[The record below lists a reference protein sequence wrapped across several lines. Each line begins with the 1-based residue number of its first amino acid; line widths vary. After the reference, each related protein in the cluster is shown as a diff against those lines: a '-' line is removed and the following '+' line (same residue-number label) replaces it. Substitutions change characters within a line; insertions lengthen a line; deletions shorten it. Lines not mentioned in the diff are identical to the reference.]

1 MSKTQELGTKSIGS
15 LLLHYSLPAIVAM
28 TASSLYNIVDSM
40 FIGRGVGSM
49 ALAGLSVCFPFM
61 NLAAAFG
68 AMIGIGA
75 TTVVSVKLGQQDKNG
90 AELALGNVVLLNLII
105 GVLFAVISLI
115 FLNPILYFFG
125 ASDTTI
131 VYAREYMQVLLLGN
145 VITHL
150 YLGLNSVMRAAGY
163 PSKAMYI
170 TIVAVV
176 TNIFFNYI
184 FIILMGIGIK
194 GAALGTICAQTLS
207 LIIVLH
213 HFITKKESLTFQK
226 GIFKFIP
233 KIAKQIVSIGLAP
246 FCMNAL
252 ACVVVMLINTSLL
265 KHGGDMYVGAYGILN
280 RIVFFFVMI
289 VMGFNQ
295 GMQPITGYNYGA
307 KQYDRVLKAYSL
319 TLFYAMG
326 LTTLAL
332 IICQGFPEIIIKPF
346 TTDEQLLALSE
357 HAIRTVTIFF
367 PLIGFQ
373 MVSNNFFQSVG
384 LAKKA
389 LFLSTNRQLLFLIP
403 FLLILPEYYGTDG
416 VWWSMPIADGIA
428 AVVALVMVLIEI
440 RKIKNGQI
448 SSVL

>member
-28 TASSLYNIVDSM
+28 TASSLYNIIDSM
-40 FIGRGVGSM
+40 FIGRGVGSL

-75 TTVVSVKLGQQDKNG
+75 TTVVSVKLGQQDKRG
-90 AELALGNVVLLNLII
+90 AELALGNVVLLNVLI
-105 GVLFAVISLI
+105 GVVFAAVSLI
-115 FLNPILYFFG
+115 FLDPILYFFG
-125 ASDTTI
+125 ASDATI
-131 VYAREYMQVLLLGN
+131 VYARDYMQVLLCGN
-145 VITHL
+145 LVTHL

-184 FIILMGIGIK
+184 FIILVGMGIK

-207 LIIVLH
+207 LIIVVH

-233 KIAKQIVSIGLAP
+233 KIANQIISIGLAP

>member
-28 TASSLYNIVDSM
+28 TASSLYNIIDSM
-40 FIGRGVGSM
+40 FIGRGVGSL

-75 TTVVSVKLGQQDKNG
+75 TTVVSVKLGQQDKRG
-90 AELALGNVVLLNLII
+90 AELALGNVVLLNVLI
-105 GVLFAVISLI
+105 GVVFAAVSLI
-115 FLNPILYFFG
+115 FLDPILYFFG
-125 ASDTTI
+125 ASDATI
-131 VYAREYMQVLLLGN
+131 VYARDYMQVLLCGN
-145 VITHL
+145 LVTHL
-150 YLGLNSVMRAAGY
+150 YLGLNSVMRAAGF
-163 PSKAMYI
+163 PTKAMYI

-184 FIILMGIGIK
+184 FIILMDMGIK

-207 LIIVLH
+207 LIIVVH

-233 KIAKQIVSIGLAP
+233 KIANQIISIGLAP

-346 TTDEQLLALSE
+346 TSDEQLLSLSE

>member
-28 TASSLYNIVDSM
+28 TASSLYNIIDSM
-40 FIGRGVGSM
+40 FIGRGVGSL

-75 TTVVSVKLGQQDKNG
+75 TTVVSVKLGQQDKRG
-90 AELALGNVVLLNLII
+90 AELALGNVVLLNVLI
-105 GVLFAVISLI
+105 GVVFAAVSLI
-115 FLNPILYFFG
+115 FLDPILYFFG
-125 ASDTTI
+125 ASDATI
-131 VYAREYMQVLLLGN
+131 VYAREYMQVLLCGN
-145 VITHL
+145 LITHL
-150 YLGLNSVMRAAGY
+150 YLGLNSVMRASGF
-163 PSKAMYI
+163 PTKAMYI

-184 FIILMGIGIK
+184 FIILMDMGIK
-194 GAALGTICAQTLS
+194 GAALGTVCAQTLS
-207 LIIVLH
+207 LIIVTH
-213 HFITKKESLTFQK
+213 HFIFKKDTLSFRK
-226 GIFKFIP
+226 DIFKFRP
-233 KIAKQIVSIGLAP
+233 KIAGQIISIGLAP
-246 FCMNAL
+246 FCMNSL
-252 ACVVVMLINTSLL
+252 GCVVVMLINTSLL
-265 KHGGDMYVGAYGILN
+265 RHGGDMYVGAYGILN

-319 TLFYAMG
+319 TLVYAVG

-332 IICQGFPEIIIKPF
+332 IVCQCFPELIIKPF
-346 TTDEQLLALSE
+346 TTDSQLLVLSE

-403 FLLILPEYYGTDG
+403 FLLILPAQFGTDG
-416 VWWSMPIADGIA
+416 VWWSMPIADGISA
-428 AVVALVMVLIEI
+428 IVALVMVLLEI
-440 RKIKNGQI
+440 RKIKSGQI
-448 SSVL
+448 SSIL

>member
-28 TASSLYNIVDSM
+28 TASSLYNIIDSM

-90 AELALGNVVLLNLII
+90 AELALGNVVLLNLLI

-115 FLNPILYFFG
+115 FLDPILYFFG

-131 VYAREYMQVLLLGN
+131 LYAREYMQVLLLGN

-184 FIILMGIGIK
+184 FIILMGMGIK

-207 LIIVLH
+207 LIIVVH

>member
-115 FLNPILYFFG
+115 FLDPILYFFG

-131 VYAREYMQVLLLGN
+131 VYAREYMQVLLVGN

-184 FIILMGIGIK
+184 FIILMGMGIK

>member
-115 FLNPILYFFG
+115 FLDPILYFFG

-131 VYAREYMQVLLLGN
+131 VYARDYMQVLLLGN
-145 VITHL
+145 LITHL

-184 FIILMGIGIK
+184 FIILMGMGIK

-207 LIIVLH
+207 LIIVVH

>member
-28 TASSLYNIVDSM
+28 TASSLYNIIDSM
-40 FIGRGVGSM
+40 FIGRGVGSL

-75 TTVVSVKLGQQDKNG
+75 TTVVSVKLGQQDKRG
-90 AELALGNVVLLNLII
+90 AELALGNVVLLNVLI
-105 GVLFAVISLI
+105 GVVFAAVSLI
-115 FLNPILYFFG
+115 FLDPILYFFG
-125 ASDTTI
+125 ASDATI
-131 VYAREYMQVLLLGN
+131 VYARDYMQVLLCGN
-145 VITHL
+145 LVTHL
-150 YLGLNSVMRAAGY
+150 YLGLNSVMRAAGF
-163 PSKAMYI
+163 PTKAMYI

-184 FIILMGIGIK
+184 FIILMDMGIK

-207 LIIVLH
+207 LIIVVH

-233 KIAKQIVSIGLAP
+233 KIANQIISIGLAP

-346 TTDEQLLALSE
+346 TSDEQLLALSE

>member
-28 TASSLYNIVDSM
+28 TASSLYNIIDSM
-40 FIGRGVGSM
+40 FIGRGVGSL

-90 AELALGNVVLLNLII
+90 AELALGNVVLLNVLI
-105 GVLFAVISLI
+105 GVVFAAVSLI
-115 FLNPILYFFG
+115 FLDPILYFFG
-125 ASDTTI
+125 ASDATI
-131 VYAREYMQVLLLGN
+131 VYAREYMQVLLCGN
-145 VITHL
+145 LVTHL

-184 FIILMGIGIK
+184 FIILMGMGIK

-207 LIIVLH
+207 LIIVVH

-403 FLLILPEYYGTDG
+403 FLLTLPEYYGTDG

>member
-115 FLNPILYFFG
+115 FLDPILYFFG

-131 VYAREYMQVLLLGN
+131 VYAREYMQVLLVGN

>member
-1 MSKTQELGTKSIGS
+1 
-15 LLLHYSLPAIVAM
+15 
-28 TASSLYNIVDSM
+28 M
-40 FIGRGVGSM
+40 FIGRGVGSL

-75 TTVVSVKLGQQDKNG
+75 TTVVSVKLGQQDKRG
-90 AELALGNVVLLNLII
+90 AELALGNVVLLNVLI
-105 GVLFAVISLI
+105 GVVFAAVSLI
-115 FLNPILYFFG
+115 FLDPILYFFG
-125 ASDTTI
+125 ASDATI
-131 VYAREYMQVLLLGN
+131 VYARDYMQVLLCGN
-145 VITHL
+145 LVTHL

-184 FIILMGIGIK
+184 FIILVGMGIK

-207 LIIVLH
+207 LIIVVH

-233 KIAKQIVSIGLAP
+233 KIANQIISIGLAP

>member
-28 TASSLYNIVDSM
+28 TASSLYNIIDSM
-40 FIGRGVGSM
+40 FIGRGVGSL

-115 FLNPILYFFG
+115 FLDPILYFFG

-184 FIILMGIGIK
+184 FIILMGMGIK
-194 GAALGTICAQTLS
+194 GAALGTICAQSLS
-207 LIIVLH
+207 LIIVVH

>member
-1 MSKTQELGTKSIGS
+1 
-15 LLLHYSLPAIVAM
+15 
-28 TASSLYNIVDSM
+28 
-40 FIGRGVGSM
+40 
-49 ALAGLSVCFPFM
+49 
-61 NLAAAFG
+61 
-68 AMIGIGA
+68 
-75 TTVVSVKLGQQDKNG
+75 
-90 AELALGNVVLLNLII
+90 VVLLNVLI
-105 GVLFAVISLI
+105 GVVFAAVSLI
-115 FLNPILYFFG
+115 FLDPILYFFG

-131 VYAREYMQVLLLGN
+131 VYAREYMQVLLVGN

-176 TNIFFNYI
+176 TNIFFNYN

>member
-28 TASSLYNIVDSM
+28 TASSLYNIIDSM
-40 FIGRGVGSM
+40 FIGRGVGSL

-90 AELALGNVVLLNLII
+90 AELALGNVVLLNVLI
-105 GVLFAVISLI
+105 GVVFAAVSLI
-115 FLNPILYFFG
+115 FLDPILYFFG
-125 ASDTTI
+125 ASDATI
-131 VYAREYMQVLLLGN
+131 VYAREYMQVLLCGN
-145 VITHL
+145 LVTHL

-184 FIILMGIGIK
+184 FIILMGMGIK

-207 LIIVLH
+207 LIIVVH

-403 FLLILPEYYGTDG
+403 FLLTLPKYYGTDG

>member
-28 TASSLYNIVDSM
+28 TASSLYNIIDSM
-40 FIGRGVGSM
+40 FIGRGVGSL

-115 FLNPILYFFG
+115 FLDPILYFFG
-125 ASDTTI
+125 ASDATI
-131 VYAREYMQVLLLGN
+131 VYAREYMQVLLCGN
-145 VITHL
+145 LVTHL

-184 FIILMGIGIK
+184 FIILMGMGIK

-207 LIIVLH
+207 LIIVVH

>member
-1 MSKTQELGTKSIGS
+1 
-15 LLLHYSLPAIVAM
+15 
-28 TASSLYNIVDSM
+28 M

-90 AELALGNVVLLNLII
+90 AELALGNVVLLNLLI

-115 FLNPILYFFG
+115 FLDPILYFFG

-184 FIILMGIGIK
+184 FIILMGMGIK

-207 LIIVLH
+207 LIIVVH

-280 RIVFFFVMI
+280 RIVFFFIMI

>member
-90 AELALGNVVLLNLII
+90 AELALGNVVLLNLLI

-115 FLNPILYFFG
+115 FLDPILYFFG

-207 LIIVLH
+207 LIIVVH

-226 GIFKFIP
+226 GTFKFIP

>member
-28 TASSLYNIVDSM
+28 TASSLYNIIDSM
-40 FIGRGVGSM
+40 FIGRGVGSL

-90 AELALGNVVLLNLII
+90 AELALGNVVLLNVLI
-105 GVLFAVISLI
+105 GVVFAIVSLI
-115 FLNPILYFFG
+115 FLDPILYFFG

-184 FIILMGIGIK
+184 FIILMGMGIK

-207 LIIVLH
+207 LIIVVH

>member
-28 TASSLYNIVDSM
+28 TASSLYNIIDSM
-40 FIGRGVGSM
+40 FIGRGVGSL

-75 TTVVSVKLGQQDKNG
+75 TTVVSVKLGQQDKRG
-90 AELALGNVVLLNLII
+90 AELALGNVVLLNVLI
-105 GVLFAVISLI
+105 GVVFAAVSLI
-115 FLNPILYFFG
+115 FLDPILYFFG
-125 ASDTTI
+125 ASDATI
-131 VYAREYMQVLLLGN
+131 VYARDYMQVLLCGN
-145 VITHL
+145 LVTHL
-150 YLGLNSVMRAAGY
+150 YLGLNSVMRAAGF
-163 PSKAMYI
+163 PTKAMYI

-184 FIILMGIGIK
+184 FIILMDMGIK

-207 LIIVLH
+207 LIIVVH

-233 KIAKQIVSIGLAP
+233 KIANQIISIGLAP

-346 TTDEQLLALSE
+346 TSDEQLLALSE

-403 FLLILPEYYGTDG
+403 FLLTLPEYYGTDG

>member
-28 TASSLYNIVDSM
+28 TASSLYNIIDSM

-90 AELALGNVVLLNLII
+90 AELALGNVVLLNLLI

-115 FLNPILYFFG
+115 FLDPILYFFG

-131 VYAREYMQVLLLGN
+131 LYAREYMQVLLLGN

-184 FIILMGIGIK
+184 FIILMGMGIK
-194 GAALGTICAQTLS
+194 GAALGTICAQSLS
-207 LIIVLH
+207 LIIVVH

>member
-28 TASSLYNIVDSM
+28 TASSLYNIIDSM
-40 FIGRGVGSM
+40 FIGRGVGSL

-75 TTVVSVKLGQQDKNG
+75 TTVVSVKLGQQDKRG
-90 AELALGNVVLLNLII
+90 AELALGNVVLLNVLI
-105 GVLFAVISLI
+105 GVVFAAVSLI
-115 FLNPILYFFG
+115 FLDPILYFFG
-125 ASDTTI
+125 ASDATI
-131 VYAREYMQVLLLGN
+131 VYAREYMQVLLCGN
-145 VITHL
+145 LVTHL

-184 FIILMGIGIK
+184 FIILMGMGIK

-207 LIIVLH
+207 LIIVVH

>member
-1 MSKTQELGTKSIGS
+1 
-15 LLLHYSLPAIVAM
+15 
-28 TASSLYNIVDSM
+28 M
-40 FIGRGVGSM
+40 FIGRGVGSL

-90 AELALGNVVLLNLII
+90 AELALGNVVLLNVLI
-105 GVLFAVISLI
+105 GVVFAAVSLI
-115 FLNPILYFFG
+115 FLDPILYFFG
-125 ASDTTI
+125 ASDATI
-131 VYAREYMQVLLLGN
+131 VYAREYMQVLLCGN
-145 VITHL
+145 LVTHL

-184 FIILMGIGIK
+184 FIILMGMGIK

-207 LIIVLH
+207 LIIVVH

-403 FLLILPEYYGTDG
+403 FLLTLPEYYGTNG

>member
-115 FLNPILYFFG
+115 FLDPILYFFG

-184 FIILMGIGIK
+184 FIILMGMGIK

-207 LIIVLH
+207 LIIVVH

>member
-28 TASSLYNIVDSM
+28 TASSLYNIIDSM
-40 FIGRGVGSM
+40 FIGRGVGSL

-115 FLNPILYFFG
+115 FLDPILYFFG

-184 FIILMGIGIK
+184 FIILMGMGIK
-194 GAALGTICAQTLS
+194 GAALGTICAQSLS
-207 LIIVLH
+207 LIIVVQ

>member
-1 MSKTQELGTKSIGS
+1 
-15 LLLHYSLPAIVAM
+15 
-28 TASSLYNIVDSM
+28 M
-40 FIGRGVGSM
+40 FIGRGVGSL

-75 TTVVSVKLGQQDKNG
+75 TTVVSVKLGQQDKRG
-90 AELALGNVVLLNLII
+90 AELALGNVVLLNVLI
-105 GVLFAVISLI
+105 GVVFAAVSLI
-115 FLNPILYFFG
+115 FLDPILYFFG
-125 ASDTTI
+125 ASDATI
-131 VYAREYMQVLLLGN
+131 VYARDYMQVLLCGN
-145 VITHL
+145 LVTHL
-150 YLGLNSVMRAAGY
+150 YLGLNSVMRAAGF
-163 PSKAMYI
+163 PTKAMYI

-184 FIILMGIGIK
+184 FIILMDMGIK

-207 LIIVLH
+207 LIIVVH

-233 KIAKQIVSIGLAP
+233 KIANQIISIGLAP

-346 TTDEQLLALSE
+346 TSDEQLLSLSE